1 MGPQTRARGRHAALR
16 AEPLARTPINKLRG
30 NAFGGGIGMGSVCDV
45 AIGVVTLKMAL
56 TEARL
61 GILSAINRP
70 YVVARIGEGR
80 ARRSGY
86 DVDCGAG

>member
-1 MGPQTRARGRHAALR
+1 
-16 AEPLARTPINKLRG
+16 
-30 NAFGGGIGMGSVCDV
+30 MGSVCDV

-61 GILSAINRP
+61 GILSAIIRP

-80 ARRSGY
+80 ARRSGC
-86 DVDCGAG
+86 DVDCEAG